1 MKVQELRQLLGASER
16 EHLEKAFVECYKQ
29 LRKGQ
34 KEELDAML
42 TNILKGKAVEQKK
55 AERLVSFEELEQQI
69 VIFLDNAY
77 AQNYFA
83 PNRTIPKSQRPKWRF
98 MVKNFIR
105 ELEKIPPE
113 SENYQKSVKLLTD
126 LYRLMCDACNTYLFS
141 TEDPF
146 RSIGWEQ
153 PDLFALL
160 VKKTFAAGYS
170 RESISSL
177 LLCAA
182 TGGLSRESLHI
193 QQEMTLLG
201 GLKTSDVKYMAME
214 EAKKL
219 VEERT
224 GKLASLKKYDNREY
238 YLREAINELCG
249 MVLLI
254 AIELA
259 EPEEGIEYYFMYSGE
274 KNKEIVLYRALNIVN
289 WMEKDDLW
297 LKVYEYGIK
306 KKIKPRDYLQVEYE
320 RRKRL

>member
-34 KEELDAML
+34 KEEMDAVL
-42 TNILKGKAVEQKK
+42 TDILRGKAVEQKK
-55 AERLVSFEELEQQI
+55 AEGSVSFEELEQQI

-83 PNRTIPKSQRPKWRF
+83 PNRIIPKSQRPKWRF
-98 MVKNFIR
+98 LVKNFIR

-113 SENYQKSVKLLTD
+113 SENYQKSVKLLAD
-126 LYRLMCDACNTYLFS
+126 LYRLMCAACNTYLFS

-146 RSIGWEQ
+146 RSIGWKQ

-160 VKKTFAAGYS
+160 VKKTFAAGYA
-170 RESISSL
+170 REGISGL

-182 TGGLSRESLHI
+182 TGGLSGESLHI
-193 QQEMTLLG
+193 QQEMALLG
-201 GLKTSDVKYMAME
+201 GLKTSDVRYMAME

-224 GKLASLKKYDNREY
+224 GQLASLKKYDNREY

-249 MVLLI
+249 MILMI
-254 AIELA
+254 AVELA
-259 EPEEGIEYYFMYSGE
+259 EPEEGIEYYFKYSRE
-274 KNKEIVLYRALNIVN
+274 KNREIVLYRALDIVD
-289 WMEKDDLW
+289 WMKEDDLW

-306 KKIKPRDYLQVEYE
+306 VKIKPRDYLQAEYE
-320 RRKRL
+320 KRKRP